1 MRVFDT
7 LAYLLKRL
15 LMAVLVLLIVSFIIF
30 VTVRLTPGDPVLNKI
45 GPYGDTSPENYA
57 KVSAEMGLDKPYVVQ
72 YLIWLR
78 NCANLDFGVSLRS
91 GIPIAD
97 TISEKLPISLE
108 LITVALLISI
118 ALAVPL
124 GILAALKRGSIFDQ
138 IVGIFSTG
146 FLAIPAFCIGLLMII
161 VFAVELKLLPPGGH
175 VSFAEDPIGNLQYLA
190 LPALTLGLYE
200 MAVICRHVRS
210 QALDVLGSN
219 YVRTAKAKGLPAV
232 SVYFKHA
239 LKNIMVLMITII
251 GTEFASLFGSTVICE
266 QVFGWSGLGWYI
278 YQSIVNRDYPAV
290 QASVLVVAVIFVV
303 VNMVVDMLYT
313 LIDPRVK
320 LK

>member
-1 MRVFDT
+1 MRILDT
-7 LAYLLKRL
+7 LGYLLKRL

-45 GPYGDTSPENYA
+45 GPYGDTSQENYDR
-57 KVSAEMGLDKPYVVQ
+57 VSAEMGLDKPYVVQ
-72 YLIWLR
+72 YLIWLGD
-78 NCANLDFGVSLRS
+78 CARLDFGVSLRS

-97 TISEKLPISLE
+97 TITEKLPISLE

-118 ALAVPL
+118 ILAVPL

-138 IVGIFSTG
+138 IVSVFSTG
-146 FLAIPAFCIGLLMII
+146 FLAIPAFCIGLMMII
-161 VFAVELKLLPPGGH
+161 IFAVELKILPPGGY
-175 VSFAEDPIGNLQYLA
+175 VSFADDPITNLQYLV

-219 YVRTAKAKGLPAV
+219 YVRTAKAKGLPAFI
-232 SVYFKHA
+232 VYFKHA
-239 LKNIMVLMITII
+239 LKNILVLMITII

>member
-1 MRVFDT
+1 MG
-7 LAYLLKRL
+7 YLFKRL

-30 VTVRLTPGDPVLNKI
+30 VVVRFTPGDPVKNKI
-45 GPYGDTSPENYA
+45 GPYGDASQENYDRI
-57 KVSAEMGLDKPYVVQ
+57 SAELGLDKPYMTQ
-72 YLIWLR
+72 YMIWLDD
-78 NCANLDFGVSLRS
+78 CIHLDFGVSLRS
-91 GIPIAD
+91 GIPISQ
-97 TISEKLPISLE
+97 TIAEKLPISLE
-108 LITVALLISI
+108 LIIASLLIAI
-118 ALAVPL
+118 VLAVPL
-124 GILAALKRGSIFDQ
+124 GLLAALKRGSVFDQ
-138 IVGIFSTG
+138 IVGVFSTG

-161 VFAVELKLLPPGGH
+161 IFSVKLKLLPPGGY
-175 VSFAEDPIGNLQYLA
+175 VSFFEDPIKNIQYLA

-219 YVRTAKAKGLPAV
+219 YVRTAKAKGLPAGM
-232 SVYFKHA
+232 VYFKHA
-239 LKNIMVLMITII
+239 LKNILVMMITII

-278 YQSIVNRDYPAV
+278 YQSIVNLDYPAI
-290 QASVLVVAVIFVV
+290 QASVLVVATIFVF
-303 VNMVVDMLYT
+303 VNLVTDLLYT

>member
-1 MRVFDT
+1 MRFFEV
-7 LAYLLKRL
+7 LRYLGKRL
-15 LMAVLVLLIVSFIIF
+15 LMAVFVLLIVSFIIF

-45 GPYGDTSPENYA
+45 GPYGDTSEENYA
-57 KVSAEMGLDKPYVVQ
+57 KVSAEMGLDKPYAVQ
-72 YLIWLR
+72 YMIWLGDCLR
-78 NCANLDFGVSLRS
+78 LDFGVSLRS
-91 GIPIAD
+91 GVPIAE
-97 TISEKLPISLE
+97 TIAQKLPVSLE
-108 LITVALLISI
+108 LITAALLISI
-118 ALAVPL
+118 VLAVPL
-124 GILAALKRGSIFDQ
+124 GIAAALKKGSIFDQ
-138 IVGIFSTG
+138 IVGVFSTG
-146 FLAIPAFCIGLLMII
+146 FLAIPAFCIGLMMII
-161 VFAVELKLLPPGGH
+161 LFAVKLKILPPGGH
-175 VSFAEDPIGNLQYLA
+175 VSFADNPIKNLRYLA

-219 YVRTAKAKGLPAV
+219 YVRTAKAKGLPGGM
-232 SVYFKHA
+232 VYFKHA
-239 LKNIMVLMITII
+239 LKNILVLMITII

-290 QASVLVVAVIFVV
+290 QASVLVVATIFVV
-303 VNMVVDMLYT
+303 VNMVVDILYT

>member
-1 MRVFDT
+1 MHILDT
-7 LAYLLKRL
+7 LSYLIKRL

-57 KVSAEMGLDKPYVVQ
+57 KVSAELGLDKPYLVQ
-72 YLIWLR
+72 YLVWLGD
-78 NCANLDFGVSLRS
+78 CVHLDFGVSLRS
-91 GIPIAD
+91 GIPIAQ
-97 TISEKLPISLE
+97 TIGEKLPISLE
-108 LITVALLISI
+108 LIAVALLISI

-124 GILAALKRGSIFDQ
+124 GIAAALKRGSIFDQ
-138 IVGIFSTG
+138 IVSVFSTG
-146 FLAIPAFCIGLLMII
+146 FLAIPAFCIGLMMII
-161 VFAVELKLLPPGGH
+161 IFSVNLRLLPPGGH
-175 VSFAEDPIGNLQYLA
+175 VSFAEDPIQNLRYLA
-190 LPALTLGLYE
+190 LPAITLGLYE

-219 YVRTAKAKGLPAV
+219 YVRTAKAKGLPARL
-232 SVYFKHA
+232 VYFKHA
-239 LKNIMVLMITII
+239 LKNILVLMITII

-290 QASVLVVAVIFVV
+290 QASVLVVAAIFVV

>member
-1 MRVFDT
+1 MRILDT
-7 LAYLLKRL
+7 LGYLLKRL
-15 LMAVLVLLIVSFIIF
+15 LMALFVLLVVSFIIF
-30 VTVRLTPGDPVLNKI
+30 ITVRQTPGDPVLNKI

-57 KVSAEMGLDKPYVVQ
+57 RVSAELGLDKPYMVQ
-72 YLIWLR
+72 YLYWLG
-78 NCANLDFGVSLRS
+78 NCVKLDFGVSLRS
-91 GIPIAD
+91 GIPIAE
-97 TISEKLPISLE
+97 TIAEKLPVSLE
-108 LITVALLISI
+108 LIVASLILAMLL
-118 ALAVPL
+118 ALPL
-124 GILAALKRGSIFDQ
+124 GMGAALKRGSIFDQ
-138 IVGIFSTG
+138 IVGVFSTG

-161 VFAVELKLLPPGGH
+161 IFAVRLRVLPPGGYI
-175 VSFAEDPIGNLQYLA
+175 SFSENPIQNLRYLA
-190 LPALTLGLYE
+190 LPTLTLGLYE
-200 MAVICRHVRS
+200 MAILCRHVRS

-219 YVRTAKAKGLPAV
+219 YVRTAKAKGLPGR

-239 LKNIMVLMITII
+239 LKNILVTMITVI

-290 QASVLVVAVIFVV
+290 QASVLVVAAIFVA
-303 VNMVVDMLYT
+303 VNLVVDLLYT

>member
-1 MRVFDT
+1 MRILDT
-7 LAYLLKRL
+7 LGYLFKRL

-45 GPYGDTSPENYA
+45 GPYGDTSPENYDR
-57 KVSAEMGLDKPYVVQ
+57 VSAEMGLDKPYVVQ
-72 YLIWLR
+72 YLIWLGD
-78 NCANLDFGVSLRS
+78 CARLDFGVSLRS

-97 TISEKLPISLE
+97 TIAEKLPISLE
-108 LITVALLISI
+108 LIVVALLISI

-138 IVGIFSTG
+138 IVSVFSTG
-146 FLAIPAFCIGLLMII
+146 FLAIPAFCIGLMMII
-161 VFAVELKLLPPGGH
+161 IFAVELKILPPGGH
-175 VSFAEDPIGNLQYLA
+175 VDFAEDPLKNLQYLM

-219 YVRTAKAKGLPAV
+219 YVRTAKAKGLPV
-232 SVYFKHA
+232 FMVYFKHA
-239 LKNIMVLMITII
+239 LKNILVLMITII